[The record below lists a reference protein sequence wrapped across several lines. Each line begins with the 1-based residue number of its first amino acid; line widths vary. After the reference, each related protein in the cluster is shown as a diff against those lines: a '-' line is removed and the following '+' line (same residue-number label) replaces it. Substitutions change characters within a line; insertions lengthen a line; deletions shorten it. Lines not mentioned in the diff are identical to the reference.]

1 MGLRDQLRPL
11 LAWPPSWVSPSVVEK
26 LWQRP
31 VYRGLLVLGRAAGR
45 RTWVTFSCHLPAKA
59 QPSSCWGLGSQVC
72 RRQGAGG
79 RGLEGTFLLK
89 YRWNRSFFFFSLSS
103 NPGVIYS
110 FLVVGRDG
118 FSKVL
123 LGVQENQ
130 GQEMLSSG
138 GQGLRLCKR
147 GLQLLPSRPLTL
159 FQIPF
164 SLWALSPIV

>member
-1 MGLRDQLRPL
+1 MQ
-11 LAWPPSWVSPSVVEK
+11 E
-26 LWQRP
+26 
-31 VYRGLLVLGRAAGR
+31 AGG
-45 RTWVTFSCHLPAKA
+45 W
-59 QPSSCWGLGSQVC
+59 
-72 RRQGAGG
+72 RQGAGG
-79 RGLEGTFLLK
+79 HLLTQVQME
-89 YRWNRSFFFFSLSS
+89 SELFFFSLSS

-164 SLWALSPIV
+164 SLWALSPIL